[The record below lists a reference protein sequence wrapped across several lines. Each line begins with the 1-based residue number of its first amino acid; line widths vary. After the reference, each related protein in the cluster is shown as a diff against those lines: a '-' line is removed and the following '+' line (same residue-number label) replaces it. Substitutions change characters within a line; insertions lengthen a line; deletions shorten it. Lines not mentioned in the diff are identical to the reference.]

1 MAKFE
6 YNVMGEDRRH
16 LVTAIS
22 GILGF
27 KARYTG
33 VPRCSYVI
41 GFTTVTRE
49 GIMEVDDNA
58 DGERVRELVTRLA
71 EMGFTAGNT
80 DQILRSAEPEA
91 IENETADA
99 GGLEQGN
106 SDVDTREG
114 VSETISEVTRES
126 AREAVNET
134 SSESNHEVTRE
145 EVGTTISVPR
155 VIFSDNALENLRK
168 IVKAKSPLL
177 RKAFVTDSV
186 EIEVSEEAVSFPWFG
201 ELTPE
206 DLKAFSQFIEK
217 LCKFAI
223 ASKRITSKERRTD
236 NERFAM
242 RTWLIRL
249 GCIGDEYRDLRKKL
263 LAPLSGDAAWRFGRP
278 EKEPQTAE

>member
-91 IENETADA
+91 TENETAD
-99 GGLEQGN
+99 
-106 SDVDTREG
+106 
-114 VSETISEVTRES
+114 VSEPEHVNRDVGNREETSEATRES
-126 AREAVNET
+126 THESTSEAAHE
-134 SSESNHEVTRE
+134 SSRE

-206 DLKAFSQFIEK
+206 DLKVFSQFIEK

-278 EKEPQTAE
+278 EKETQAAE

>member
-41 GFTTVTRE
+41 GFATVTRE

-71 EMGFTAGNT
+71 EMGFTAGNA
-80 DQILRSAEPEA
+80 DQILRTAEPETT
-91 IENETADA
+91 ENEAADA
-99 GGLEQGN
+99 GQSDHGS
-106 SDVDTREG
+106 SDVDNREG
-114 VSETISEVTRES
+114 TSEAAPDS
-126 AREAVNET
+126 ASKAP
-134 SSESNHEVTRE
+134 RE

-155 VIFSDNALENLRK
+155 MIFSDTALDNLRK

-177 RKAFVTDSV
+177 RKAFVTDNV

-206 DLKAFSQFIEK
+206 DLKVFSQFIEK